1 MIRTLECPNCGGPV
15 EIKYERTLNAVCVQC
30 LSILDAST
38 PGLKILQLAN
48 SAQRHH
54 PKIPLGSRGKLPSGE
69 YEAIGFQVRQIKVEG
84 VIYSWSEYLLFNAY
98 KGYRYLTEYNGHW
111 NDIRTLRALP
121 VPSTKGSKRAVLYN
135 GIKFTHFQ
143 TAHAMTAFVMGEFPW
158 QVRIGE
164 TVSVQD
170 FIAPPA
176 TLSSEE
182 SKDEI
187 VWSIGSYT
195 PGRAIWKAFNL
206 KGTPPA
212 TIGIYA
218 NQPSPFSG
226 RVGSSW
232 KLFAALVILLLAT
245 AALTGIL
252 SAREEVFRQR
262 YVFHSGSGEP
272 SFVTPV
278 FRLKDRQ
285 TSLKIAIDTDLTN
298 DWVYISMALIND
310 DTGIAY
316 DFGKELSYY
325 SGSDGDGSWTEG
337 SKRGSVTIPPAP
349 AGPYYLRVEPE
360 RVEPEMNKTAS
371 RAINYELVVTQGSP
385 TFFWFILGFA
395 GLLIPPVVTS
405 IRAFSFENRR
415 WAESDYGALISSGAE
430 EEE

>member
-1 MIRTLECPNCGGPV
+1 MIRTLECPNCGGSV

-121 VPSTKGSKRAVLYN
+121 VPSTKGAKRAAIYN
-135 GIKFTHFQ
+135 GITFIHFQ
-143 TAHAMTAFVMGEFPW
+143 TAHAKTAFVMGEFPW
-158 QVRIGE
+158 QIRVGE
-164 TVSVQD
+164 SVSVQD
-170 FIAPPA
+170 YIAPPA

-187 VWSIGSYT
+187 VWSLGNYT
-195 PGRAIWKAFNL
+195 TGRAIWKAFNL
-206 KGTPPA
+206 KGTPPVA
-212 TIGIYA
+212 VGIYA
-218 NQPSPFSG
+218 NQPSPFSD

-232 KLFAALVILLLAT
+232 KLFAALAILLLAT

-285 TSLKIAIDTDLTN
+285 TSLKIAIETDLTN
-298 DWVYISMALIND
+298 DWIYLGMALIND
-310 DTGIAY
+310 DTGVAY

-325 SGSDGDGSWTEG
+325 SGTDSDGSWTEG

-349 AGPYYLRVEPE
+349 AGSYYL
-360 RVEPEMNKTAS
+360 RVEPEMNKTS
-371 RAINYELVVTQGSP
+371 GRAINYELVVTQGSP
-385 TFFWFILGFA
+385 TFFWFILGFV

-415 WAESDYGALISSGAE
+415 WAESDYGALISSSSE
-430 EEE
+430 EED